1 MLCYDPCMKRSYY
14 CKSPHQFVLK
24 PYVKK
29 FFFLHSQNFK
39 NDFCLRL
46 RKFHTIV
53 PLCMFLFIYLLFKVF
68 TQSSLHHNHI
78 DFFWQLFFS
87 VEQIKTTSKKD
98 PYQLSLPSKID
109 DILEYWLYFDLKRG
123 NFAIF
128 TGRKCFWSVRCS
140 DVSEF
145 YCNFICLRQVSP
157 RMKENESHLLTAAW
171 K

>member
-1 MLCYDPCMKRSYY
+1 MLCYDPCMKRSYN

-29 FFFLHSQNFK
+29 FFFLHSHNFK

-46 RKFHTIV
+46 RKFHNICSLMYV
-53 PLCMFLFIYLLFKVF
+53 FIYLFIYLLFKVF

-128 TGRKCFWSVRCS
+128 TGRKCLFFGRSGV
-140 DVSEF
+140 
-145 YCNFICLRQVSP
+145 
-157 RMKENESHLLTAAW
+157 LT
-171 K
+171 